1 MNLRKLPILFPLI
14 VLIAI
19 ACSSTNS
26 SKDGVDDAS
35 SIDWGD
41 SESADIDKL
50 IAKFKK
56 AGHTAEK
63 V

>member
-1 MNLRKLPILFPLI
+1 MKNVEPLLTSI
-14 VLIAI
+14 KGII
-19 ACSSTNS
+19 
-26 SKDGVDDAS
+26 DY
-35 SIDWGD
+35 SIDLNHSD
-41 SESADIDKL
+41 KLVTISSESADIDKL